1 LPLEIRAGWRHNQQV
16 DTALRRCNMRFVHLL
31 FLLAACCGISAA
43 QETSF
48 AEGPA
53 YLSLTGTTM
62 LRPIATPMLSLD
74 ASLPTVPNVPEIGP
88 PVTGQPF
95 VANPEVANQP
105 DLFPIYY
112 GYPPVPVIELVNTES
127 TPELPAS
134 ITGVG
139 ITTFMDE
146 QTLQRSGYGVT
157 VGEAAAYWKEHKP
170 PVSRVY
176 TNNDIQRLRHP

>member
-1 LPLEIRAGWRHNQQV
+1 
-16 DTALRRCNMRFVHLL
+16 MRLVPLL

-62 LRPIATPMLSLD
+62 LRPIATPTFSLD
-74 ASLPTVPNVPEIGP
+74 APLPTVPNLPEIGP

-95 VANPEVANQP
+95 VVNPEVANQA
-105 DLFPIYY
+105 DLFPIFY
-112 GYPPVPVIELVNTES
+112 GYPEVPVIELVNAES

-139 ITTFMDE
+139 ITTFMDP
-146 QTLQRSGYGVT
+146 QTVRMLGHSAT
-157 VGEAAAYWKEHKP
+157 VGDAAAYWKEHKTS
-170 PVSRVY
+170 VNRVY
-176 TNNDIQRLRHP
+176 TNADIQRLPRRP